1 MKNIKCTYDPL
12 TELISY
18 YGKDKIV
25 AAKRTGSEKIFVEEK
40 LKNRIIDGDKL
51 GAEKDLDEALKKYPA
66 LDIINN
72 ILLEGMKVVG
82 ELFGSGQ
89 MQLPFVLQSA
99 ECMKTCVNYLE
110 PYMEKIE
117 GDNSKGTMILAT
129 VKGDVHD
136 IGKNL
141 VDIILTNN
149 GFKIINLGIKIP
161 LEQMLEAYL
170 EHNADAIGMS
180 GLLVKSTAIMKE
192 NLEIMNDRNIEIPVI
207 LGGAALNR
215 RFVEGELREIFN
227 GDVYYA
233 NDAFDGLKYM
243 NTIMEHRKAGT
254 RPELPLF
261 KDNRDRLGAI
271 KKDKIPSSCIIKSDI
286 NHNNIIPVPPFW
298 GTKIVDNIPV
308 EKAFEYINEVAL
320 FRGSWNVY
328 QDRSKPEIEYHKLLE
343 DEIYPK
349 FNELKLL
356 SKREKLLIP
365 KVIYGYFPCNSD
377 GNELII
383 YRPVKQDVNSGNKW
397 ESVLKKSDLSELEE
411 WLRFDFPRQQSGKH
425 LCISDFFLP
434 AESGKADVVA
444 FMIVTV
450 GKEASEYAQK
460 LYNDDKY
467 QEYLYFHG
475 LSVETTE
482 GLAEYWHKIIRKE
495 LGISSNDSDDI
506 RKLFQQGYQGSRYSF
521 GYPACPD
528 LEDNGKMFE
537 LLKPERIGITLS
549 EEWQMVPEQ
558 STNAVI
564 VHHPEAKYF
573 FIK

>member
-1 MKNIKCTYDPL
+1 MNKIKCVYDPL

-18 YGKDKIV
+18 YGKDKTV
-25 AAKRTGSEKIFVEEK
+25 KARETRTEHLSLEEK

-51 GAEKDLDEALKKYPA
+51 GAEKDLTEALRKYSA
-66 LDIINN
+66 LDIINK

-99 ECMKTCVNYLE
+99 ECMKTCVNFLE
-110 PYMEKIE
+110 PHMEKIE
-117 GDNSKGTMILAT
+117 GDNSKGTMVLAT

-149 GFKIINLGIKIP
+149 GFRIINLGIKIP
-161 LEQMLEAYL
+161 LEQMLEAYKL
-170 EHNADAIGMS
+170 HNADAIGMS

-192 NLEIMNDRNIEIPVI
+192 NLEIMNDRNMEIPVI

-215 RFVEGELREIFN
+215 RFVEGELRELFK

-254 RPELPLF
+254 RPVLPLY
-261 KDNRDRLGAI
+261 KDNRNRADSV
-271 KKDKIPSSCIIKSDI
+271 KKKNELPSAIIKSGI
-286 NHNNIIPVPPFW
+286 KHENKIPAPPFW

-328 QDRSKPEIEYHKLLE
+328 KDRSKPDEEYQKLL
-343 DEIYPK
+343 DNEIYPK
-349 FNELKLL
+349 FNNLKLL

-365 KVIYGYFPCNSD
+365 AVIYGYFPCNSD

-383 YRPVKQDVNSGNKW
+383 YKPAGNDFASENIW
-397 ESVLKKSDLSELEE
+397 ENISEKADRNELEE
-411 WLRFDFPRQQSGKH
+411 WLRFDFPRQQTDRH

-434 AESGKADVVA
+434 IESGRTDVVS

-450 GKEASEYAQK
+450 GKEATEYAQK
-460 LYNDDKY
+460 LYAENKY
-467 QEYLYFHG
+467 QDYLYFHG
-475 LSVETTE
+475 LSVETAE

-495 LGISSNDSDDI
+495 LGIDINDSEDK

-528 LEDNGKMFE
+528 LEDNKKMFE
-537 LLKPERIGITLS
+537 LLKPERICITLT

-558 STNAVI
+558 STNAII

-573 FIK
+573 FVK